1 MDKIIIIG
9 GGIAGLTAAET
20 IRKNSKEVTISIIT
34 DEDYYPYSR
43 IKLSKYIN
51 LDINLDDLYIHKQ
64 NWYED
69 MNINI
74 MNSSKVEKIDSLSKE
89 VRMDNGDVLNYNKL
103 IIASGGYNF
112 IPPFPNVNIKVLFVL
127 FIAGLVVGLVIFIKN
142 NIFTKEEISQIKS
155 TFKSKKTEAKKEV
168 CTICGKEL
176 DAEWKSCPHC
186 GKEKEVQV
194 VQ

>member
-1 MDKIIIIG
+1 MEKVIIVG

-112 IPPFPNVNIKVLFVL
+112 IPPFPNVNIKGVFSVRN
-127 FIAGLVVGLVIFIKN
+127 IHDIKQIQKHIIENRVKNVGVIGGGLLGI
-142 NIFTKEEISQIKS
+142 
-155 TFKSKKTEAKKEV
+155 EA
-168 CTICGKEL
+168 
-176 DAEWKSCPHC
+176 AWA
-186 GKEKEVQV
+186 
-194 VQ
+194 